1 MASQSVVK
9 TSQRGL
15 AQRKLMSASFA
26 EFTTDDVPARERG
39 DYWGRQVLQRMTI
52 ARSVRDQSFAARLRR
67 LRGPE
72 GEFWDH
78 FSDELPVARDG
89 ARCRRDGGDE
99 IYVGMLLDGH
109 SDVSQAGR
117 DQRLGPGRLYVVDM
131 SRPVRAHWARH
142 REVAIVLRRKQ
153 VAACLGGPL
162 DDLAG
167 LVLPRQG
174 MTELLASHLRLLA
187 LGLPALTAQER
198 NVALATAVA
207 MTCSALRSGIEAED
221 TPEGL
226 KAAVRL
232 VIQRRYADPGLSP
245 SQIAATLGY
254 SRAQL
259 YRAFADETISI
270 AGLIRETRLAQAR
283 EMLIHTAPAPETVT
297 RIAELCGF
305 LDPSNF
311 SRMFKARFGIRP
323 QQLRDEITASVS
335 GSARPGSR

>member
-1 MASQSVVK
+1 
-9 TSQRGL
+9 
-15 AQRKLMSASFA
+15 MSASFA

-52 ARSVRDQSFAARLRR
+52 ARSVRDRSFTARLRR
-67 LRGPE
+67 LRGAE

-78 FSDELPVARDG
+78 FSDALPVMRDG

-109 SDVSQAGR
+109 SDFSQAGR

-142 REVAIVLRRKQ
+142 REVAIVLKRQ
-153 VAACLGGPL
+153 QLAACLGGRL

-187 LGLPALTAQER
+187 LRLPTLTAEER
-198 NVALATAVA
+198 GVALAAAVA
-207 MTCSALRSGIEAED
+207 MTCSALRSGIGTED
-221 TPEGL
+221 TPQGL

-232 VIQRRYADPGLSP
+232 VIQRRYADPDLSP
-245 SQIAATLGY
+245 GQIAVALGC

-259 YRAFADETISI
+259 YRAFADEAVSI
-270 AGLIRETRLAQAR
+270 AGLIRETRLVYAR
-283 EMLIHTAPAPETVT
+283 DMLAHAAAVPETIT
-297 RIAELCGF
+297 EIAERCGF
-305 LDPSNF
+305 LDASNF
-311 SRMFKARFGIRP
+311 SRMFKARFGVRP
-323 QQLRDEITASVS
+323 QHVRDEVTAAAS
-335 GSARPGSR
+335 GNARPGNQ